1 MKPGCEALGMCGLS
15 LEASILQLHENGD
28 GAVFL
33 RFCFVI
39 TKKSF
44 KILISHNLKCHAG
57 ILKTLTCLRAR
68 FDQLAVRM
76 REPPGSTD
84 RNS

>member
-1 MKPGCEALGMCGLS
+1 VKPGCEALGMCGLS
-15 LEASILQLHENGD
+15 LEASILQLHENRG

-44 KILISHNLKCHAG
+44 KILISH
-57 ILKTLTCLRAR
+57 I
-68 FDQLAVRM
+68 
-76 REPPGSTD
+76 
-84 RNS
+84 

>member
-1 MKPGCEALGMCGLS
+1 MVRRNHQAWASEGRPGGVKPGCEALGMCGLS
-15 LEASILQLHENGD
+15 LEASILQLHENRG

-44 KILISHNLKCHAG
+44 KILISH
-57 ILKTLTCLRAR
+57 I
-68 FDQLAVRM
+68 
-76 REPPGSTD
+76 
-84 RNS
+84 